1 MQDHCVSVMFQIF
14 NFIWRHGT
22 AYRGL
27 DTVPHCFAYEV
38 VPTSVQMGYIEG
50 VSNVQSLGDVDWKA
64 WYARHAHEPSGA
76 VVDNLVHS
84 AAGAFVGG
92 YVLGATDR
100 HWGNMVLKDDTTLL
114 HIDFS
119 FILGDAPPID
129 APRISVPPAMEKVF
143 KGVRIN
149 GDSPATGLSESSSRT
164 SSPGTSSSPRT
175 SSSSSSRS
183 SWSKSSAKSL
193 SLWDAFVEATVAAFV
208 ALRKDAHVVL
218 RAADML
224 FGRAGFDRQQVRD
237 FLKGKS
243 GLALD
248 KTQKDA
254 ADYLRKKLVT
264 SSGHW
269 KTHFKRFVHDVVN
282 PAWYAMVQ
290 KGPLPADGVMRM
302 INRYQA
308 ESPSTQRLT
317 AQQDLKNEQSQ
328 SAVNIEE

>member
-22 AYRGL
+22 AYRSL
-27 DTVPHCFAYEV
+27 ETVPHCFAYEV

-64 WYARHAHEPSGA
+64 WYARHAHESSGA

-92 YVLGATDR
+92 YVMGATDR

-143 KGVRIN
+143 KGVRISD
-149 GDSPATGLSESSSRT
+149 DSATTTTTASSSPSRT
-164 SSPGTSSSPRT
+164 SIS
-175 SSSSSSRS
+175 
-183 SWSKSSAKSL
+183 SKSRQQQQKSL

-224 FGRAGFDRQQVRD
+224 FSHAGFDRQQVRD

-248 KTQKDA
+248 KTQHDA
-254 ADYLRKKLVT
+254 ADYLRRKLVA

-308 ESPSTQRLT
+308 ESSSTQQLT
-317 AQQDLKNEQSQ
+317 AQQDLKNKQAAQST
-328 SAVNIEE
+328 VTIGE

>member
-27 DTVPHCFAYEV
+27 GTVPHCFAYEV

-64 WYARHAHEPSGA
+64 WYARHAHEPSGIII
-76 VVDNLVHS
+76 DNLVHS

-92 YVLGATDR
+92 YVMGATDR

-143 KGVRIN
+143 KGVRIGGDN
-149 GDSPATGLSESSSRT
+149 GGGSSRK
-164 SSPGTSSSPRT
+164 GTS
-175 SSSSSSRS
+175 
-183 SWSKSSAKSL
+183 A

-208 ALRKDAHVVL
+208 ALRKDARVVL

-224 FGRAGFDRQQVRD
+224 FSHAGFDRQKVRE

-243 GLALD
+243 GLALE
-248 KTQKDA
+248 KTEEQA
-254 ADYLRKKLVT
+254 ADYLRRKLIA

-308 ESPSTQRLT
+308 ESSSTQRLT
-317 AQQDLKNEQSQ
+317 MQQDIKNEQSM
-328 SAVNIEE
+328 SAVNIGE